1 MTIPRLIAGALLMLA
16 ATAGQAFDYKT
27 VGPNPVILY
36 DAPSTKG
43 GKLFIVPRGAPLEV
57 VLTYGDW
64 AKVRDVSGELAWTE
78 AKGLT
83 GKRAVIVRTPGLKVR
98 ATPDDAGTPVFSADK
113 GVLLELA
120 EPANGG
126 WLKVRHKDGP
136 SGYVKSG
143 DVWGD

>member
-1 MTIPRLIAGALLMLA
+1 MTIPRLIAGAMLMLA
-16 ATAGQAFDYKT
+16 AKAGQAFDYKT
-27 VGPNPVILY
+27 VGTNPVILY
-36 DAPSTKG
+36 
-43 GKLFIVPRGAPLEV
+43 GAPLEV

-78 AKGLT
+78 SKGLT

-126 WLKVRHKDGP
+126 WLKVRHKDGLT
-136 SGYVKSG
+136 GYVKSG

>member
-1 MTIPRLIAGALLMLA
+1 MTIPRLIAGAMLMLA

-43 GKLFIVPRGAPLEV
+43 GKLFVVPRGAPLEV

-64 AKVRDVSGELAWTE
+64 AKVRDVS
-78 AKGLT
+78 
-83 GKRAVIVRTPGLKVR
+83 VRTPGLKVR

-126 WLKVRHKDGP
+126 WLKVRHKDGLT
-136 SGYVKSG
+136 GYVKSG